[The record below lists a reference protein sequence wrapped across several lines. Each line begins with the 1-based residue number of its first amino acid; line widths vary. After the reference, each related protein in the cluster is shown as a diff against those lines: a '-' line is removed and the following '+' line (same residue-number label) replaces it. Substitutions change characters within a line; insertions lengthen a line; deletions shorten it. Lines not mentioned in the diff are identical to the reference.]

1 MSHRSVAC
9 RAFVL
14 LFALGL
20 ATIGPHAK
28 AIENTKNEATGV
40 TAALEELGDWVQLF
54 REAQTPGP
62 ALKPLLPRE
71 TILSISSHLTP
82 EAARLLVQR
91 LSDPRTLTRIGIDR
105 PTVNQLIE
113 GLQLVTPLLD
123 EIEPQIQVVV
133 TRQTFEGV
141 RAVPDVKLPA
151 VALVFR
157 PRDPSRAK
165 RLLLSAYLLA
175 MQQANEAAR
184 KEGKPPL
191 RMESERRGAGFY
203 AASTFRL
210 PENPDPKIVG
220 LADFNLSPAIGVVR
234 DRMILASSRQQVI
247 ELVDLASAEQGGSL
261 ERESLRFD
269 LGSAALL
276 QLAADNS
283 VPVVDALSLN
293 DRCEALD
300 ACCTRMHATVQRG
313 LERLPRRTI
322 AVRFEAGLPW
332 PLARRGS

>member
-1 MSHRSVAC
+1 LLPL
-9 RAFVL
+9 VL
-14 LFALGL
+14 LTLGL
-20 ATIGPHAK
+20 TTRGPSAR
-28 AIENTKNEATGV
+28 AGEASSIEVSGV
-40 TAALEELGDWVQLF
+40 RAALAELGDWVELF
-54 REAQTPGP
+54 REAQTEGP

-71 TILSISSHLTP
+71 TMLSISSHLTP
-82 EAARLLVQR
+82 DAARLLVQR

-141 RAVPDVKLPA
+141 PAVPDVKLPA

-157 PRDPSRAK
+157 PRDPSQAK

-175 MQQANEAAR
+175 MQEANDAAR
-184 KEGKPPL
+184 KEGKPTL
-191 RMESERRGAGFY
+191 RMDSQRRGQGFY

-210 PENPDPKIVG
+210 PEQPDPRIVG
-220 LADFNLSPAIGVVR
+220 LADYNLSPAIGVVG
-234 DRMILASSRQQVI
+234 DRMILASSREQVI

-261 ERESLRFD
+261 VRESLRVD
-269 LGSAALL
+269 LGLAAMM

-283 VPVVDALSLN
+283 PALMSTWSLN

-300 ACCTRMHATVQRG
+300 ECCARVFSTVQLG
-313 LERLPRRTI
+313 LDRLPRRTI

-332 PLARRGS
+332 PLSRRGS